1 MAISVMIDH
10 KAWKGP
16 LAVNRLARRA
26 ARAALKVAG
35 ADPSRYDLSVNFT
48 DDATLVRLN
57 RKWRAKNRPTNVL
70 SFPARRR
77 PGERFL
83 GDVILAAGVIKREAE
98 EQGKSLSSHASHLI
112 VHGVLHLLGHD
123 HHEISAAR
131 KMQRMEV
138 RAMESLGIKNPY
150 HQN

>member
-10 KAWKGP
+10 MAWKRSLG
-16 LAVNRLARRA
+16 VNRFARLA

-35 ADPSRYDLSVNFT
+35 ADPSRYDLSITFT
-48 DDATLVRLN
+48 DDATLARLN

-70 SFPARRR
+70 SFPARRQS
-77 PGERFL
+77 GERFL

-123 HHEISAAR
+123 HDEISAAR
-131 KMQRMEV
+131 KMERMEV
-138 RAMESLGIKNPY
+138 RALESLGIENPY
-150 HQN
+150 H

>member
-1 MAISVMIDH
+1 MAISVMIDP

-16 LAVNRLARRA
+16 LGVNRLARQA
-26 ARAALKVAG
+26 ARAALAVAG
-35 ADPSRYDLSVNFT
+35 ADPSNYDLSITFA
-48 DDATLVRLN
+48 DDATLARLN

-70 SFPARRR
+70 SFPARQS
-77 PGERFL
+77 GERFL

-123 HHEISAAR
+123 HDEISAAR
-131 KMQRMEV
+131 KMERMEV
-138 RAMESLGIKNPY
+138 RALESLGIENHY
-150 HQN
+150 H